1 MGEDWLIGIGGF
13 PYRDVEKSKKIFHR
27 PFSGQK
33 SRLIPDR
40 RTRVGDRGKATRYHD
55 SAKQGLNILKPYRN
69 KQ

>member
-1 MGEDWLIGIGGF
+1 MVGRGF
-13 PYRDVEKSKKIFHR
+13 PLEGCRKFPKKIFFR
-27 PFSGQK
+27 SFSGRE
-33 SRLIPDR
+33 SRLIPGC